1 MIGAMTNHFHCARNL
16 RVKVVSNQLHALD
29 VPVGDHHQSRDSDF
43 RQSLVACRVR
53 TDLMLP
59 WIVQLDMSILQR
71 NHHYLLSGFWVLS
84 RGPSVDIHLSSFL
97 ELSLLDQIL
106 LWRHLFIEFFPHLIF
121 YRIRCFAAANSS
133 SNKD

>member
-1 MIGAMTNHFHCARNL
+1 MIGAMDNHFLRARDL
-16 RVKVVSNQLHALD
+16 GVKVVGNQLHAFD
-29 VPVGDHHQSRDSDF
+29 VPVADHHQSRDSDF
-43 RQSLVACRVR
+43 GQSLVACRVR

-59 WIVQLDMSILQR
+59 WVVQLDMSILQR
-71 NHHYLLSGFWVLS
+71 DRHDFLSGFWVLS

-106 LWRHLFIEFFPHLIF
+106 LWRHLLIEFFPHLIF

>member
-1 MIGAMTNHFHCARNL
+1 MIGAMDNHFLRARNL

-29 VPVGDHHQSRDSDF
+29 VPVADHHQSRDSDF
-43 RQSLVACRVR
+43 WQSLVASRVR

-59 WIVQLDMSILQR
+59 WVVQLDMSILQR
-71 NHHYLLSGFWVLS
+71 NHHNLLSRLWVLS
-84 RGPSVDIHLSSFL
+84 CCPSIDIHLSSFL
-97 ELSLLDQIL
+97 EPSLFDEIL
-106 LWRHLFIEFFPHLIF
+106 LWRHLLIEFFPHLIF